1 MRFFTL
7 AVAVLA
13 AQVAYAAPPATS
25 PPKPHV
31 MVVQVDAAAGGGTEV
46 EAWARELRTAL
57 AARKDEFR
65 LAKRGEKAELTVR
78 IDSVAKGEG
87 DTHSMNGAL
96 AMGKTTKPFNLTYP
110 GEVGPQA
117 QALARN
123 LRKLA
128 DQMKTGSH

>member
-7 AVAVLA
+7 AVVVLA
-13 AQVAYAAPPATS
+13 AQTASGEPPATS
-25 PPKPHV
+25 PPKPRV
-31 MVVQVDAAAGGGTEV
+31 MVVEVDTAAGGGTEV
-46 EAWARELRTAL
+46 EAWAKELRTAL
-57 AARKDEFR
+57 AARKDEFH
-65 LAKRGEKAELTVR
+65 LAKRGEKAEFTVR
-78 IDSVAKGEG
+78 INSVAKGEG

-96 AMGKTTKPFNLTYP
+96 VLGKTTKPFNLTYP